1 MDRFV
6 SSFTNKI
13 DSKGRVSVP
22 ATFRAAL
29 ARDGFDGVYVY
40 PALGIAALDAGGNR
54 LVEEINGLLDSMP
67 RYSDEHDLLSTQLY
81 GDSEILKLD
90 AEGRISLTDRL
101 KDWAGID
108 NRVAF
113 VGLGHKFQIWEP
125 DRFAQRQE
133 EARSKV
139 RELKQYMS
147 SLSKGGLPGSGPD
160 GGAGSGVTE

>member
-22 ATFRAAL
+22 AGFRATL

-40 PALGIAALDAGGNR
+40 PALGLSALDAGGSR
-54 LVEEINGLLDSMP
+54 LVEEINGLLDRMP

-90 AEGRISLTDRL
+90 AEGRIVLSDRL
-101 KDWAGID
+101 KDWAQIED
-108 NRVAF
+108 RVAF
-113 VGLGHKFQIWEP
+113 VGLGHKFQLWEP
-125 DRFAQRQE
+125 ERFAARQE

-139 RELKQYMS
+139 RELKQMLS
-147 SLSKGGLPGSGPD
+147 SMPPAGVSGGTD
-160 GGAGSGVTE
+160 ARGSGVTE